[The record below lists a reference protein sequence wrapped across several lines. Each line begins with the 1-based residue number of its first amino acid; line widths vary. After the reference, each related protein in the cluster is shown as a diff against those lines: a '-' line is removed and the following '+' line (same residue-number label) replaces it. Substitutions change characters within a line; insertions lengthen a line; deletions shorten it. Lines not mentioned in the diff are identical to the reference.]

1 MGAGVD
7 CEIVM
12 SRIISGAGLALV
24 LSFSAVTFSVW
35 ATELPPPPLTAAAIE
50 PEIKTTQKITSK
62 NHQDNLPQT
71 LCVGGYVNTT
81 HYSYLLGKL
90 AGERQLCKFNYRES
104 FPKNYEEIR
113 LAPPSVGGNPS
124 DPRNLW
130 PKPQISTWDAAQKE
144 RPKLV
149 TSRMVCTQE
158 ITLAEIQQAIS
169 ANLIELWKK
178 LCIVRVTFFVSL

>member
-1 MGAGVD
+1 
-7 CEIVM
+7 M
-12 SRIISGAGLALV
+12 SRIISGASLALV
-24 LSFSAVTFSVW
+24 LSFSAVACAAW
-35 ATELPPPPLTAAAIE
+35 AAELPPPPLTAAAIE
-50 PEIKTTQKITSK
+50 PEIKITQKITSK
-62 NHQDNLPQT
+62 KYQDNLLQIM
-71 LCVGGYVNTT
+71 CVGGYVNTT
-81 HYSYLLGKL
+81 HYSLGKL
-90 AGERQLCKFNYRES
+90 VGERQLCKFNYMES

-113 LAPPSVGGNPS
+113 LAPPSLGGNPS

-130 PKPQISTWDAAQKE
+130 PKPQISAWDAAQKD